1 MSVRCGNTWILTT
14 DRIMEEKV
22 MLSARGDSVISYV
35 IIITHL
41 IMTASPS
48 QVLTAASQDG
58 VIKETSHYS
67 NSC

>member
-22 MLSARGDSVISYV
+22 MLSARRDSVISSV

-41 IMTASPS
+41 IMTVSPS

-58 VIKETSHYS
+58 VIKETFPLL
-67 NSC
+67 

>member
-48 QVLTAASQDG
+48 QVLTVASQDG
-58 VIKETSHYS
+58 VIKETFPLL
-67 NSC
+67 

>member
-41 IMTASPS
+41 ITTASPS

-58 VIKETSHYS
+58 VIKETFPLL
-67 NSC
+67 